1 MPAVL
6 VPLKKT
12 SVPSL
17 DSQSKKG
24 SDQTDGA
31 TVVRREKLSKI
42 HIQRSC
48 SVDALDEI
56 SGKGGEINP
65 PPSVIVTQLR
75 RTSTEVCVCVCVCS
89 ILVISDFDL

>member
-24 SDQTDGA
+24 SDQTDGG

-56 SGKGGEINP
+56 SGKGDFNP

-75 RTSTEVCVCVCVCS
+75 RTSTEVCVCVCS
-89 ILVISDFDL
+89 ILVISGFDT